1 MIDISAVRADTPA
14 CEQIIH
20 FNSAGAS
27 LMPDPVFNAITSHL
41 ELEREKGGYEAATL
55 AADQLQ
61 SFYSEFA
68 ALLAC
73 DAQEIAF
80 IENATRAWDM
90 AFYGLRLEQGDRIL
104 THDSEYV
111 SNFLALLQR
120 AERRGF
126 EIDLVPSDE
135 SGQIDVEA
143 MEAMIGPRTRLIA
156 LTHVPTQG
164 GLVNPAEAVG
174 QVARK
179 HDLIYMLDACQSVGQ
194 IDLDVNKIGCDV
206 LSGTGRKF
214 LRGPR
219 GTGFLYVSAGIIDQI
234 EPPFIDLHSASW
246 SGNDTYEFAAG
257 AKRYENWECFVAGK
271 IGLARA
277 VRYTR
282 DLGLSSIEKRV
293 TQLAATLRDALSQVP
308 GVTVQDLGRKK
319 CGIVTFEKQG
329 ESASKLAARLLAKG
343 INVSVTD
350 LFSARLDFT
359 ERGLDEL
366 LRASVH
372 YFNTENEIDR
382 FVEAVKN

>member
-1 MIDISAVRADTPA
+1 
-14 CEQIIH
+14 
-20 FNSAGAS
+20 
-27 LMPDPVFNAITSHL
+27 MPDPVFNAISSHL
-41 ELEREKGGYEAATL
+41 ELEREIGGYEAETL
-55 AADQLQ
+55 AADQVE

-73 DAQEIAF
+73 EAQEIAF

-111 SNFLALLQR
+111 SNYLALLQR
-120 AERRGF
+120 AERSGF

-194 IDLDVNKIGCDV
+194 IDLDVNKIGCHV

-219 GTGFLYVSAGIIDQI
+219 GTGFLYVSARIIDQI
-234 EPPFIDLHSASW
+234 EPPFIDMRAATWSANTS
-246 SGNDTYEFAAG
+246 YEFAAG
-257 AKRYENWECFVAGK
+257 AKRYENWESYVAGK
-271 IGLARA
+271 IGLASA

-308 GVTVQDLGRKK
+308 DVTVQDLGRKK